1 MYDVIVIG
9 AGAAGMMAAVT
20 AGRLGA
26 RTCLLER
33 NEKPGKKIY
42 ITGKG
47 RCNLT
52 NACETEE
59 LFSHVVTNPK
69 FLYSSFY
76 SMTNWD
82 VIDFFEKSGVRTKVE
97 RGERV
102 FPVSDKS
109 SDVIRALWNECRES
123 GVDIRFHSQVSGL
136 LKHGDTIKGVKLSD
150 KTVIEAAAV
159 VAACGGKSYAG
170 TGSDGAGFELAKQ
183 MGHQIRPCLPGL
195 VPMNLCEDEAGQM
208 QGLSLKN
215 VELCFYTMD
224 NGKKKERYREFGEMM
239 FTHFGITG
247 PIVLSA
253 SSRLGELIG
262 TQVVYVQLDCKP
274 ALTKEK
280 LHRRI
285 VRDFEANPNVSFHNA
300 LGGLLPKSL
309 IPVVIRRTGTD
320 GRKPVN
326 QITKE
331 DRERLVQQIKG
342 LTFTVDSLRGW
353 NEAIITRGG
362 VSVRE
367 VNPSTMESRLV
378 KHLYFAGEMLDLDAL
393 TGGFNL
399 QIAWST
405 GYLAGMSAAE

>member
-1 MYDVIVIG
+1 
-9 AGAAGMMAAVT
+9 
-20 AGRLGA
+20 
-26 RTCLLER
+26 
-33 NEKPGKKIY
+33 
-42 ITGKG
+42 
-47 RCNLT
+47 
-52 NACETEE
+52 
-59 LFSHVVTNPK
+59 
-69 FLYSSFY
+69 
-76 SMTNWD
+76 
-82 VIDFFEKSGVRTKVE
+82 
-97 RGERV
+97 
-102 FPVSDKS
+102 
-109 SDVIRALWNECRES
+109 
-123 GVDIRFHSQVSGL
+123 
-136 LKHGDTIKGVKLSD
+136 
-150 KTVIEAAAV
+150 
-159 VAACGGKSYAG
+159 
-170 TGSDGAGFELAKQ
+170 
-183 MGHQIRPCLPGL
+183 
-195 VPMNLCEDEAGQM
+195 
-208 QGLSLKN
+208 
-215 VELCFYTMD
+215 
-224 NGKKKERYREFGEMM
+224 M
-239 FTHFGITG
+239 FTNFVITG

-274 ALTKEK
+274 ALTMEK